1 MIIPFDT
8 MPDTVLDRFNGG
20 DGSFVAKM
28 FYDGKCKI
36 LRGLLRP
43 GCSIGMHTHAAN
55 SEAIY
60 VLSGVGTMLFDDTVE
75 TLRPGDCHY
84 CPQGHS
90 HSFRNEGSEDLVFFA
105 VVPEHGA

>member
-1 MIIPFDT
+1 MKIPFDA
-8 MPDTVLDRFNGG
+8 MPDTVLEQFNGG
-20 DGSFVAKM
+20 QGRFVAKM
-28 FYDGKCKI
+28 FNDGKCKI
-36 LRGLLRP
+36 LRGLLAP
-43 GCSIGMHTHAAN
+43 GCSIGMHTHKTR

-75 TLRPGDCHY
+75 TLTPGDCHY

-90 HSFRNEGSEDLVFFA
+90 HSFCNQGSEDLVFFA